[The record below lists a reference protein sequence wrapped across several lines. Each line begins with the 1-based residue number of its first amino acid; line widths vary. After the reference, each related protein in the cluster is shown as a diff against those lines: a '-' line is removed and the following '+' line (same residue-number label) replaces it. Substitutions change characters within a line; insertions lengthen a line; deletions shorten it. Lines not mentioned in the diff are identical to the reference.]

1 LTRNILF
8 PFPVSLYNHFPGGAL
23 RGFLRRTI
31 RYFLLIAVCLFGMGY
46 ELFKSADIR
55 WPLLGGYLFVI
66 GASVYGIRSRP
77 EEDAEEEKAND

>member
-1 LTRNILF
+1 MRD
-8 PFPVSLYNHFPGGAL
+8 
-23 RGFLRRTI
+23 FLRRTI

-46 ELFKSADIR
+46 ELFKNQDIS

-77 EEDAEEEKAND
+77 EEDVEEEKAND

>member
-1 LTRNILF
+1 
-8 PFPVSLYNHFPGGAL
+8 L
-23 RGFLRRTI
+23 RDFLRRTI

-46 ELFKSADIR
+46 ELFKNQDIS

-77 EEDAEEEKAND
+77 EEDVEEEKAND